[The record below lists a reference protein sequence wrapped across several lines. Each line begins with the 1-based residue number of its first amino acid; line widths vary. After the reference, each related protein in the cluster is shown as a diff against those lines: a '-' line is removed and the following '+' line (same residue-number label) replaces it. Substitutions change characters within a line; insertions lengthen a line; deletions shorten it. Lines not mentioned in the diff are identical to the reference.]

1 VLALHDRQRLE
12 DKTGIRERRYTE
24 RRLEHISL
32 QAAHA
37 ALEGAGRRPEEIGA
51 VIFCSCTTTTLI
63 PSVAT
68 WLSGQLGIFQTHGSF
83 DLIAACAGF
92 PYGMAEAVRLLQEVK
107 RPVLVVCAEK
117 FSDKIGTV
125 RPSRMIFGDGAA
137 ALVVGPAEAGAPP
150 DIEVVQAYA
159 SGPVSQVNSIIWP
172 NPAFDNNLTVYGPE
186 VKALV
191 ERYLDQMMGELRD
204 LSLLDSIDIVVPH
217 QANKMMVAKS
227 ATAAG
232 LDPEDLYFNVENVGN
247 VSAASIPIALYDAVG
262 DGVIDRPMRV
272 FTPAFGAGAVGGY
285 TVLRVDPAIVVG
297 EREARAE
304 LLTAPD
310 ANGAGS
316 LEDVRAAFGG

>member
-1 VLALHDRQRLE
+1 
-12 DKTGIRERRYTE
+12 
-24 RRLEHISL
+24 
-32 QAAHA
+32 
-37 ALEGAGRRPEEIGA
+37 
-51 VIFCSCTTTTLI
+51 
-63 PSVAT
+63 
-68 WLSGQLGIFQTHGSF
+68 
-83 DLIAACAGF
+83 
-92 PYGMAEAVRLLQEVK
+92 
-107 RPVLVVCAEK
+107 VLVVCAEK

-137 ALVVGPAEAGAPP
+137 ALVVGPAEEDAPP

-191 ERYLDQMMGELRD
+191 ERYLDQMMGELRA

-232 LDPEDLYFNVENVGN
+232 LDAEDLYFNVEKVGN
-247 VSAASIPIALYDAVG
+247 VSAASIPIAIYDAVTE
-262 DGVIDRPMRV
+262 GVIDRPMRV

-285 TVLRVDPAIVVG
+285 TVLRVDPAIVIG
-297 EREARAE
+297 EREAQAE

-310 ANGAGS
+310 GNGAGS

>member
-1 VLALHDRQRLE
+1 M
-12 DKTGIRERRYTE
+12 
-24 RRLEHISL
+24 
-32 QAAHA
+32 
-37 ALEGAGRRPEEIGA
+37 
-51 VIFCSCTTTTLI
+51 IFCSCTTTTLI

-92 PYGMAEAVRLLQEVK
+92 PYGLADAVRILQEVK

-137 ALVVGPAEAGAPP
+137 ALVVGPAEDGADP

-172 NPAFDNNLTVYGPE
+172 NPEFDNNLTVYGPE

-191 ERYLDQMMGELRD
+191 ERYLDQMMGELRA

-232 LDPEDLYFNVENVGN
+232 LDADDLYFNVETVGN
-247 VSAASIPIALYDAVG
+247 VSAASIPIAIYDAVRE
-262 DGVIDRPMRV
+262 GVIDRPDARV
-272 FTPAFGAGAVGGY
+272 HPGLRRGCGRRLYGASASTP
-285 TVLRVDPAIVVG
+285 P
-297 EREARAE
+297 
-304 LLTAPD
+304 
-310 ANGAGS
+310 S
-316 LEDVRAAFGG
+316 